1 MTMLN
6 ETDRGFRLT
15 GRHVLIAMLAFFGI
29 VVGVNITF
37 VHLAL
42 STWTGL
48 TDHDSYRT
56 GLSWNR
62 TLEQDA
68 AQKALGWTTD
78 IDSRSAWSEASQ
90 GWRLAVTLV
99 VRDAQGRPVDGLVI
113 DGEARHPVA
122 EADDRTLT
130 FAGTPGGVYAGTAI
144 LPGAGNWELKLIAT
158 AADGSVYRTDT
169 VAAVR

>member
-1 MTMLN
+1 MTMLD

-78 IDSRSAWSEASQ
+78 IDSRSAWSEANQ

-99 VRDAQGRPVDGLVI
+99 VRDAHGRPVDGLVI

-130 FAGTPGGVYAGTAI
+130 YAGTPGGVYAGTAI

-158 AADGSVYRTDT
+158 AADGSVYRIDT